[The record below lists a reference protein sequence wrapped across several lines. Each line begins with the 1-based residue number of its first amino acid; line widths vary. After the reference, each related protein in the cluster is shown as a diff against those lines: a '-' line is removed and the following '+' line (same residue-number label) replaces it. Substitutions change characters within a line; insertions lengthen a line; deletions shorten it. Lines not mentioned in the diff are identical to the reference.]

1 MILIADSGGTNTMWA
16 LIDKHNVEYVKSAGM
31 HPSQLGYGMIFP
43 PALERH
49 RNYITELYFYGTG
62 CARQQGREKVKQF
75 LANWFS
81 NAHITVFSDLMAL
94 AHAGWGDEAGNV
106 AILGTGSSM
115 AYYDGFKLNFEVW
128 SPGKE
133 KDPGSGT
140 DLALQILK
148 LYEDA
153 ALSDDISGDLQKFLN
168 KKLEQED
175 ENGLLARYIMQNQH
189 NVVLSELCV
198 KQFSSFFEFYAL
210 LLQKYPFPIV
220 FGGSIAYLSSRL
232 LNNVAKKHNL
242 KIHSII
248 REPIY
253 PLVELYLNRKV

>member
-16 LIDKHNVEYVKSAGM
+16 LFDKHNVEYVKSVGM
-31 HPSQLGYGMIFP
+31 HPSQLGNRMVFP
-43 PALERH
+43 PTLEKH

-75 LANWFS
+75 LANWFP
-81 NAHITVFSDLMAL
+81 NTHIRVFSDLMAL

-115 AYYDGFKLNFEVW
+115 AYYDGLKLNFEVW

-140 DLALQILK
+140 DLALQIFK
-148 LYEDA
+148 LYENA
-153 ALSDDISGDLQKFLN
+153 ALSDEISGDLEKILN
-168 KKLEQED
+168 KKLERED
-175 ENGLLARYIMQNQH
+175 ENGLLTRYIMQNQH
-189 NVVLSELCV
+189 NAVLSELCA
-198 KQFSSFFEFYAL
+198 KQFSSFFEFYDP
-210 LLQKYPFPIV
+210 LLQKYPFPLV

-232 LNNVAKKHNL
+232 LNNVANNYNL

-253 PLVELYLNRKV
+253 TLVRFYRNRKV

>member
-1 MILIADSGGTNTMWA
+1 
-16 LIDKHNVEYVKSAGM
+16 K
-31 HPSQLGYGMIFP
+31 
-43 PALERH
+43 
-49 RNYITELYFYGTG
+49 
-62 CARQQGREKVKQF
+62 
-75 LANWFS
+75 
-81 NAHITVFSDLMAL
+81 
-94 AHAGWGDEAGNV
+94 
-106 AILGTGSSM
+106 
-115 AYYDGFKLNFEVW
+115 
-128 SPGKE
+128 
-133 KDPGSGT
+133 
-140 DLALQILK
+140 
-148 LYEDA
+148 DA
-153 ALSDDISGDLQKFLN
+153 ALPDDISGDLQKILN